1 LSEPQ
6 WRNVDVGKISSINL
20 TAGSS
25 TVMMKLPLY
34 KTPASKRTSMRF
46 LSVCLTGA
54 FLLSTTLTAHASKI
68 IFNSSEQ
75 QNALGS
81 VYIMDEDGSNKV
93 LVPGA
98 GDSPTL
104 SPDGTRVAYIAY
116 LAQSN
121 DVCIVNVDGSG
132 FQRLTNTPDNDYN
145 PSWSPDGK
153 KILFSRGEAG
163 ANDIYIMNA
172 NGSSPTKIADVADD
186 YYPRWSPNGT
196 KIAFTVNTPNGSAI
210 YTMKPDGSE
219 LHAITGLGFY
229 WAPAWSHDSKKIAF
243 IGTGANVG
251 DATDIYI
258 MDADGSDI
266 AQVTSGPAY
275 DLDPCFV
282 TNAKLVYSS
291 ERGASIDIYSIN
303 IDGTNDQPLTTNP
316 GHDYKPSTPISN
328 TAPVVG
334 NDNYVLSTKGKKAP
348 KVLTVASPG
357 VLTNDTDVNGDTLT
371 VQLVSAPAKGQLQ
384 LNPDGSFTFK
394 PKGSARAIYT
404 FTYRV
409 SDGLNNS
416 SVATVTISVNPKT
429 SK

>member
-1 LSEPQ
+1 VFQL
-6 WRNVDVGKISSINL
+6 RNVDAGEAASINL
-20 TAGSS
+20 TASSS
-25 TVMMKLPLY
+25 TVMMKLPPY
-34 KTPASKRTSMRF
+34 KTPARKRNNMRL

-98 GDSPTL
+98 VDSPSL
-104 SPDGTRVAYIAY
+104 SPDGTKVAYIAY
-116 LAQSN
+116 FAQSN
-121 DVCIVNVDGSG
+121 DVCVVNVDGSG
-132 FQRLTNTPDNDYN
+132 FQRLTSTPDNDFH

-163 ANDIYIMNA
+163 ENDIYVMNS
-172 NGSSPTKIADVADD
+172 NGSAPTKIADVADD
-186 YYPRWSPNGT
+186 SYPKWSPNGT
-196 KIAFTVNTPNGSAI
+196 KIAFTANTLDGSAI

-219 LHAITGLGFY
+219 LTAITGLGVN
-229 WAPAWSHDSKKIAF
+229 WQPAWSHDSSKIAF
-243 IGTGANVG
+243 AGLGTNVG
-251 DATDIYI
+251 DSTDIYI

-266 AQVTSGPAY
+266 TQVTSGPAS

-282 TNAKLVYSS
+282 TNNKLAYSS
-291 ERGASIDIYSIN
+291 SRSGSIDIYSIN
-303 IDGTNDQPLTTNP
+303 TDGTNDQPLTTNP
-316 GHDYKPSTPISN
+316 GHDYNPSTPIPN
-328 TAPVVG
+328 TAPVVS

-348 KVLTVASPG
+348 KFLTVAAPG
-357 VLTNDTDVNGDTLT
+357 VLANDVDVNGDTLT

-384 LNPDGSFTFK
+384 VNSDGSFTFK
-394 PKGSARAIYT
+394 PKGRARAIYT

-409 SDGLNNS
+409 SDGIHTS